1 MSRATKNLSL
11 LLRCERLIASR
22 RIAIARQQTLTAAF
36 AAVAAGIGL
45 VMINVAAFFALAQ
58 ALGQPG
64 AALIVGV
71 ANFALA
77 VGLFLLSSR
86 FSAETELAP
95 VIEMRDAAMSELEA
109 EIEGTLDEVKDAVGG
124 LRRLTRDP
132 LGGIAQELLVPLL
145 TGLVQSLRHD
155 PPPAAAEEDRGDS
168 AA

>member
-1 MSRATKNLSL
+1 MSRTTRNLSL

-22 RIAIARQQTLTAAF
+22 RITVARQQTLAAAF

-45 VMINVAAFFALAQ
+45 VMINVAAFFALAD
-58 ALGQPG
+58 ALGDPG

-77 VGLFLLSSR
+77 GALFALSSR
-86 FSAETELAP
+86 FSADKELTP
-95 VIEMRDAAMSELEA
+95 VIEMRDAALSDLEA
-109 EIEGTLDEVKDAVGG
+109 EIEGTLGEVKDAVGG

-145 TGLVQSLRHD
+145 AGLVQSWRHD
-155 PPPAAAEEDRGDS
+155 TTPDDDDTDGKAA
-168 AA
+168 